1 MTSIDKIVIV
11 VDETDEREFIV
22 TIGGRE
28 VRVSADGLMSQNK
41 FAIEVLKQT
50 DRLWH
55 RVKSADF
62 ASMVDGALEQAER
75 VTMPLKPP
83 LRDNLLTLLHEF
95 IEWKRFPKGKN
106 DGLLFTG
113 RVLWSEDGREAM
125 FKFDQFMTFIRWRGY
140 TWKHVTVAKVL
151 VDDFKVQ
158 VRGNTHVAGKQVRP
172 YVVDVLALHSISKA
186 RGHGD

>member
-28 VRVSADGLMSQNK
+28 VRVSADALMSQNK
-41 FAIEVLKQT
+41 FAMEVLKQT

-62 ASMVDGALEQAER
+62 ASMVDGALEKAER

-83 LRDNLLTLLHEF
+83 LRDGLRTLLLDF
-95 IEWKRFPKGKN
+95 IEAKRIPKGKN
-106 DGLLFTG
+106 DALLFRG
-113 RVLWSEDGREAM
+113 RVLWSDDDQEAI
-125 FKFDQFMTFIRWRGY
+125 FKFDQFMTFLRSRGC

-158 VRGNTHVAGKQVRP
+158 VRGNTHIAGKQVRP
-172 YVVDVLALHSISKA
+172 YVVKVSSLIEA